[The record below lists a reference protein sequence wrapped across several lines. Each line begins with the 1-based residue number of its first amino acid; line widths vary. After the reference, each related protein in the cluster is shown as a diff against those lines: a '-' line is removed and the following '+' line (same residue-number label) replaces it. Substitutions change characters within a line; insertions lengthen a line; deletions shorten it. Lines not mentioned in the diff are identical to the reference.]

1 MNLSKFNKSVTL
13 NQTLSKHNW
22 FNVGGNAE
30 ILFVPEDIKDLI
42 GLLKSKPKKYEIYPI
57 GAGSNILVS
66 DKGIKGITLITK
78 KLNQISIDNFGVI
91 TAQAG
96 AVDADVAR
104 FARDQERT
112 GLEFLVGIPGT
123 IGGGIKMNSGA
134 FGAEFKDILID
145 VKAINN
151 LGEIKTFSNK
161 ELQMGYRKIGLS
173 KEWIFYE
180 ARFKSSKDSKDKIT
194 TKMNLGEI
202 KTFSNKELQMGYR
215 KIGLS
220 KEWIFY
226 EARFKSSKDSKDKI
240 TTKMR
245 RIIHL
250 RKEAQPTAVKT
261 GGSTF
266 KNPINKKAWKLIDE
280 AGCRGLQNGDAMI
293 SEKHCN
299 FIINLKKSTSQEI
312 EELAQMVQDKVFE
325 KSGIR
330 LDWEIQRVG
339 IK

>member
-151 LGEIKTFSNK
+151 LGEINTFSN
-161 ELQMGYRKIGLS
+161 R
-173 KEWIFYE
+173 
-180 ARFKSSKDSKDKIT
+180 
-194 TKMNLGEI
+194 
-202 KTFSNKELQMGYR
+202 ELQMGYR

-245 RIIHL
+245 RIIQL

>member
-1 MNLSKFNKSVTL
+1 MKLSKFNKSVTL

-194 TKMNLGEI
+194 TKM
-202 KTFSNKELQMGYR
+202 
-215 KIGLS
+215 
-220 KEWIFY
+220 
-226 EARFKSSKDSKDKI
+226 
-240 TTKMR
+240 R

-312 EELAQMVQDKVFE
+312 EELAQIVQDKVFE

>member
-180 ARFKSSKDSKDKIT
+180 V
-194 TKMNLGEI
+194 
-202 KTFSNKELQMGYR
+202 
-215 KIGLS
+215 
-220 KEWIFY
+220 
-226 EARFKSSKDSKDKI
+226 RFKSSKDSKDKI

>member
-180 ARFKSSKDSKDKIT
+180 ARFKSSKDSK
-194 TKMNLGEI
+194 E
-202 KTFSNKELQMGYR
+202 
-215 KIGLS
+215 
-220 KEWIFY
+220 
-226 EARFKSSKDSKDKI
+226 KI

-245 RIIHL
+245 EIIHL

>member
-1 MNLSKFNKSVTL
+1 MNLNKFDKSVTL
-13 NQTLSKHNW
+13 NQTLSKHTW

-30 ILFVPEDIKDLI
+30 ILFVPEDIKDLFN
-42 GLLKSKPKKYEIYPI
+42 LFKSKPREYEVYPI

-96 AVDADVAR
+96 AADADVAR

-112 GLEFLVGIPGT
+112 GLEFLIGIPGT

-134 FGAEFKDILID
+134 FGTEFKDILID

-151 LGEIKTFSNK
+151 LGEINTFSNK

-173 KEWIFYE
+173 KEWVFYE
-180 ARFKSSKDSKDKIT
+180 ARFKSSK
-194 TKMNLGEI
+194 G
-202 KTFSNKELQMGYR
+202 
-215 KIGLS
+215 
-220 KEWIFY
+220 
-226 EARFKSSKDSKDKI
+226 SKDKI

-245 RIIHL
+245 KIIHL

-266 KNPINKKAWKLIDE
+266 KNPVNKKAWKLIDE
-280 AGCRGLQNGDAMI
+280 AGCRGLQNGDAII

-312 EELAQMVQDKVFE
+312 EELAQTVQDKVFQ

>member
-1 MNLSKFNKSVTL
+1 MNLSKFNKLVTL

-194 TKMNLGEI
+194 TKM
-202 KTFSNKELQMGYR
+202 
-215 KIGLS
+215 
-220 KEWIFY
+220 
-226 EARFKSSKDSKDKI
+226 
-240 TTKMR
+240 R

>member
-78 KLNQISIDNFGVI
+78 KLNQVSIDNFGVI

-112 GLEFLVGIPGT
+112 GLEFLIGIPGT

-151 LGEIKTFSNK
+151 LGEIN
-161 ELQMGYRKIGLS
+161 
-173 KEWIFYE
+173 
-180 ARFKSSKDSKDKIT
+180 
-194 TKMNLGEI
+194 
-202 KTFSNKELQMGYR
+202 TFSNKELQMGYR

-325 KSGIR
+325 KSGIM

>member
-180 ARFKSSKDSKDKIT
+180 ARFKSSKDSK
-194 TKMNLGEI
+194 E
-202 KTFSNKELQMGYR
+202 
-215 KIGLS
+215 
-220 KEWIFY
+220 
-226 EARFKSSKDSKDKI
+226 KI

-245 RIIHL
+245 EIIHL

-312 EELAQMVQDKVFE
+312 EELAQMVQDKVFQ

>member
-1 MNLSKFNKSVTL
+1 MNLNKFNKSVTL
-13 NQTLSKHNW
+13 NQTLSKHTW

-30 ILFVPEDIKDLI
+30 ILFVPEDIKDLFN
-42 GLLKSKPKKYEIYPI
+42 LFKSKPRDYEVYPI

-96 AVDADVAR
+96 AADADVAR

-112 GLEFLVGIPGT
+112 GLEFLIGIPGT

-151 LGEIKTFSNK
+151 LGEINTFSNK

-173 KEWIFYE
+173 KEWVFYE
-180 ARFKSSKDSKDKIT
+180 ARFKSSK
-194 TKMNLGEI
+194 G
-202 KTFSNKELQMGYR
+202 
-215 KIGLS
+215 
-220 KEWIFY
+220 
-226 EARFKSSKDSKDKI
+226 SKDKI

-245 RIIHL
+245 KIIHL

-266 KNPINKKAWKLIDE
+266 KNPVNKKAWKLIDE

-312 EELAQMVQDKVFE
+312 EELAQTVQDKVFQ

>member
-1 MNLSKFNKSVTL
+1 MNLNKFNKSVTL
-13 NQTLSKHNW
+13 NQTLSKHTW

-30 ILFVPEDIKDLI
+30 ILFVPEDIKDLFN
-42 GLLKSKPKKYEIYPI
+42 LFKSKPREYEVYPI

-96 AVDADVAR
+96 AADADVAR

-112 GLEFLVGIPGT
+112 GLEFLIGIPGT

-151 LGEIKTFSNK
+151 LGEIN
-161 ELQMGYRKIGLS
+161 
-173 KEWIFYE
+173 
-180 ARFKSSKDSKDKIT
+180 
-194 TKMNLGEI
+194 
-202 KTFSNKELQMGYR
+202 TFSNKELQMGYR

-266 KNPINKKAWKLIDE
+266 KNPISQKAWKLIDE

-312 EELAQMVQDKVFE
+312 EELAQTVQDKVFQ

>member
-151 LGEIKTFSNK
+151 LGEIN
-161 ELQMGYRKIGLS
+161 
-173 KEWIFYE
+173 
-180 ARFKSSKDSKDKIT
+180 
-194 TKMNLGEI
+194 
-202 KTFSNKELQMGYR
+202 TFSNKELQMGYR

-266 KNPINKKAWKLIDE
+266 KNPFNKKAWKLIDE

>member
-180 ARFKSSKDSKDKIT
+180 ARFKS
-194 TKMNLGEI
+194 
-202 KTFSNKELQMGYR
+202 F
-215 KIGLS
+215 
-220 KEWIFY
+220 
-226 EARFKSSKDSKDKI
+226 KDSKDKI

>member
-1 MNLSKFNKSVTL
+1 MKLSKFNKSVTL

-194 TKMNLGEI
+194 TKM
-202 KTFSNKELQMGYR
+202 
-215 KIGLS
+215 
-220 KEWIFY
+220 
-226 EARFKSSKDSKDKI
+226 
-240 TTKMR
+240 R

-250 RKEAQPTAVKT
+250 RKEAQPIAVKT

>member
-1 MNLSKFNKSVTL
+1 MNLNKFNKSVTL
-13 NQTLSKHNW
+13 NQTLSKHTW

-30 ILFVPEDIKDLI
+30 ILFVPEDIKDLFN
-42 GLLKSKPKKYEIYPI
+42 LFKSKPRDYEVYPI

-96 AVDADVAR
+96 AADADVAR

-112 GLEFLVGIPGT
+112 GLEFLIGIPGT

-151 LGEIKTFSNK
+151 FGEINTFSNK

-173 KEWIFYE
+173 KEWVFYE
-180 ARFKSSKDSKDKIT
+180 ARFKSSK
-194 TKMNLGEI
+194 G
-202 KTFSNKELQMGYR
+202 
-215 KIGLS
+215 
-220 KEWIFY
+220 
-226 EARFKSSKDSKDKI
+226 SKDKI

-245 RIIHL
+245 KIIHL

-266 KNPINKKAWKLIDE
+266 KNPVNKKAWKLIDE
-280 AGCRGLQNGDAMI
+280 AGCRGLQNGDAII

-299 FIINLKKSTSQEI
+299 FIINLKKSTSKEI
-312 EELAQMVQDKVFE
+312 EELAQTVQDKVFQ

>member
-30 ILFVPEDIKDLI
+30 ILFIPEDIKDLI
-42 GLLKSKPKKYEIYPI
+42 GLLKSKPREYEVYPI
-57 GAGSNILVS
+57 GAGSNILIS

-145 VKAINN
+145 VKAIN
-151 LGEIKTFSNK
+151 
-161 ELQMGYRKIGLS
+161 
-173 KEWIFYE
+173 
-180 ARFKSSKDSKDKIT
+180 
-194 TKMNLGEI
+194 NLGEI

>member
-1 MNLSKFNKSVTL
+1 MNLNKFDKSVTL
-13 NQTLSKHNW
+13 NQTLAKHTW
-22 FNVGGNAE
+22 FKVGGNAE
-30 ILFVPEDIKDLI
+30 ILFIPEDVKDLF
-42 GLLKSKPKKYEIYPI
+42 GLLKSKPREYEVYPI

-112 GLEFLVGIPGT
+112 GLEFLIGIPGT

-151 LGEIKTFSNK
+151 LGEINTFSNK

-173 KEWIFYE
+173 KEWVFYE
-180 ARFKSSKDSKDKIT
+180 ARFKSSKGSKDKIT
-194 TKMNLGEI
+194 I
-202 KTFSNKELQMGYR
+202 
-215 KIGLS
+215 
-220 KEWIFY
+220 
-226 EARFKSSKDSKDKI
+226 
-240 TTKMR
+240 KMR
-245 RIIHL
+245 KIIHL
-250 RKEAQPTAVKT
+250 RKDAQPTAVKT

-266 KNPINKKAWKLIDE
+266 KNPVNKKAWKLIDE

-293 SEKHCN
+293 SKKHCN

-312 EELAQMVQDKVFE
+312 EELAQTVQDKVFQ